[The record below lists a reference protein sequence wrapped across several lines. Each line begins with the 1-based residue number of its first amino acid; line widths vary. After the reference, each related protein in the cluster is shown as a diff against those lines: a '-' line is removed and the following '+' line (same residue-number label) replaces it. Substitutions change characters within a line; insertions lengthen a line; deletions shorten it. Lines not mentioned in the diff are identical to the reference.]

1 MTEVKAIQTLE
12 ASLADM
18 HAMASGS
25 LARIRGQARC
35 ALRALESPIGARDL
49 ESIAE
54 VLQAIAMDADMT
66 YNDVSVEAESN
77 GIKTV
82 DDAWM
87 RRLQAMHKGGME
99 GGAA

>member
-1 MTEVKAIQTLE
+1 MTEVKAIHKLE
-12 ASLADM
+12 SSLDNM

-25 LARIRGQARC
+25 LARIRGMARC

-54 VLQAIAMDADMT
+54 VLKAIAMDADMT
-66 YNDVSVEAESN
+66 YNDVGVEAESN

-87 RRLQAMHKGGME
+87 RRLQAMPKVSLE
-99 GGAA
+99 GGAV